1 MPIQA
6 ENIVSVTSEN
16 LAEFAAEKLGLNKP
30 DGATNE
36 PEAAKDG
43 VQATEEPKGDKA
55 GEDAPKK
62 KGNPK
67 IESRFSELT
76 EKRRAAEERAER
88 AERELAE
95 MKAKSEPKEPAEK
108 VDNDIGPRP
117 KKTEY
122 TNDDDYEEAFAE
134 WTKNKTL
141 KEFREEQEQAKAE
154 AKKEKV
160 IKEWTKRLE
169 KAKADLPDFED
180 MMQSSKAAVSDPAR
194 DAIIES
200 EFGPQIAYALASDD
214 ELAEKVTGMKPA
226 DQLKWI
232 GRQEDKFERL
242 AEQESAKN
250 EPKDEKPEP
259 VKVERKAP
267 PAPISPVKGGK
278 TPDNPVNTPGEF
290 KGSYQEW
297 KAARM
302 AQLQR

>member
-30 DGATNE
+30 EDAKAQAAKLPNPLAQPE
-36 PEAAKDG
+36 PE
-43 VQATEEPKGDKA
+43 EEKPA
-55 GEDAPKK
+55 EDAPKK
-62 KGNPK
+62 KGNAK

-76 EKRRAAEERAER
+76 QARRAAEERAEKL
-88 AERELAE
+88 ERELADE
-95 MKAKSEPKEPAEK
+95 RAKNAPKEPKEE
-108 VDNDIGPRP
+108 VDNDVGPRP
-117 KKTEY
+117 KRSEY
-122 TNDDDYEEAFAE
+122 TDPDDYDDALVEWSSNKAAKELKAKEE
-134 WTKNKTL
+134 
-141 KEFREEQEQAKAE
+141 RDRQE

-214 ELAEKVTGMKPA
+214 ELAEKVTNMKPA

-232 GRQEDKFERL
+232 GRQEDKFERQ
-242 AEQESAKN
+242 AEQDKAKDD
-250 EPKDEKPEP
+250 PKDEPKPE
-259 VKVERKAP
+259 VKERKAP

-297 KAARM
+297 KAARQ
-302 AQLQR
+302 AQMQR